1 MLTIARGTSGADSVE
16 PIAVIRLS
24 LKPALLSP
32 ISAENISIQWIV
44 RFDAYSVV
52 DARAQFLLATEVP
65 PVNTGLAG
73 SVIMPVFR

>member
-32 ISAENISIQWIV
+32 ISAENISISNRLYKPTMQTWGSQGKNKARIA
-44 RFDAYSVV
+44 RSEYRSVY
-52 DARAQFLLATEVP
+52 Q
-65 PVNTGLAG
+65 NG
-73 SVIMPVFR
+73 